1 VDPVPRAKE
10 DMPLFLFLHEVRTG
24 ILYTILAMTILDSY
38 KTSLKNLRVNKRRSL
53 LTMLGLIIGISSVI
67 LVMSTG
73 AGAQSLITGQV
84 AARGTDQ
91 IVVLSGASDPEGPP
105 AQALGI
111 VITTLTE
118 EDKDAL
124 LDKHNVAH
132 LSHAAGYITGNGLLK
147 WESENRNV
155 TYTGANASYELIEN
169 VTVSEGRFFSEADN
183 DARDAVIV
191 MGKSIAEEIFGNSN
205 PLGERVKIDGK
216 QFRVIGVLAAQGSSI
231 FEDVDNAI
239 IMPLRVAQYELL
251 GVRHI
256 TFIRSK
262 VESEEFMEQTEEE
275 IANTLLDRHGEED
288 FSIRNSADLLDI
300 LTTITN
306 ALKFFLVAIAAVSL
320 FVGGIG
326 IMNIMLIAVKEKT
339 REVGLRKS
347 VGATDSD
354 ILKQFLIETIV
365 LSLLGG
371 IIGLVIG
378 VLLAFGIAKGV
389 QAAGYPDYKF
399 MVSIGSIFMSLG
411 VTSLIGLVFGVF
423 PARRAAQLD
432 PIDALHYE

>member
-1 VDPVPRAKE
+1 
-10 DMPLFLFLHEVRTG
+10 MSFLFAYEYC
-24 ILYTILAMTILDSY
+24 ILSVYMTILDSY
-38 KTSLKNLRVNKRRSL
+38 KTALKNLRVNKRRSL

-73 AGAQSLITGQV
+73 AGAQALITGQV
-84 AARGTDQ
+84 VQRGTDQ
-91 IVVLSGASDPEGPP
+91 IVILSGASDPEGPP

-124 LDKHNVAH
+124 LDTHAVGH
-132 LSHAAGYITGNGLLK
+132 LALASGYITGNGVLK
-147 WESENRNV
+147 WGSENRNV
-155 TYTGANASYELIEN
+155 SYTGANAAYEIIEN
-169 VTVSEGRFFSEADN
+169 VTVQEGRFFSEAEN
-183 DARDAVIV
+183 ESRTPVIIL
-191 MGKSIAEEIFGNSN
+191 GSTIAEEIFGNSD
-205 PLGERVKIDGK
+205 PIGERVKIDGK
-216 QFRVIGVLAAQGSSI
+216 QFRVIGILAAQGSSI

-239 IMPLRVAQYELL
+239 IMPLRVAQYDLL

-256 TFIRSK
+256 SFIRS
-262 VESEEFMEQTEEE
+262 EMDSEQYLDQTVEE
-275 IANTLLDRHGEED
+275 IRQTLIDRHGEED

-300 LTTITN
+300 LTTITD

-354 ILKQFLIETIV
+354 ILRQFLIETIV

-371 IIGLVIG
+371 IIGLIIG
-378 VLLAFGIAKGV
+378 VVFAFGIATGV

-399 MVSIGSIFMSLG
+399 IVSLGSIGMSLA
-411 VTSLIGLVFGVF
+411 VTTLIGLVFGVV

>member
-1 VDPVPRAKE
+1 
-10 DMPLFLFLHEVRTG
+10 M
-24 ILYTILAMTILDSY
+24 
-38 KTSLKNLRVNKRRSL
+38 
-53 LTMLGLIIGISSVI
+53 TMLGLIIGISSVI

-91 IVVLSGASDPEGPP
+91 IVILAGASDPSGPP

-118 EDKDAL
+118 DDKDAL

-132 LSHAAGYITGNGLLK
+132 LAHASGYVTGNGVLK
-147 WESENRNV
+147 WGSENRNV
-155 TYTGANASYELIEN
+155 TYTGASADYQIIED
-169 VTVSEGRFFSEADN
+169 VTVQDGRFFSKVDN
-183 DARDAVIV
+183 DSREPVLV
-191 MGKSIAEEIFGNSN
+191 MGSSIAEEIFGNSD
-205 PLGERVKIDGK
+205 PVGERVKIDGK
-216 QFRVIGVLAAQGSSI
+216 QFRVIGVLASQGSSI
-231 FEDVDNAI
+231 FEDVDNAV

-251 GVRHI
+251 GIRHI
-256 TFIRSK
+256 TFIRS
-262 VESEEFMEQTEEE
+262 ETGDEQYVNQTIEE
-275 IANTLLDRHGEED
+275 IRQTLIDRHGEED

-326 IMNIMLIAVKEKT
+326 IMNIMLISVQEKT

-347 VGATDSD
+347 VGATDQD
-354 ILKQFLIETIV
+354 ILKQFLIETIM

-371 IIGLVIG
+371 IIGLLIG
-378 VLLAFGIAKGV
+378 VLFAFGIAKGV
-389 QAAGYPDYKF
+389 QAAGYPDYQF
-399 MVSIGSIFMSLG
+399 IVSLG
-411 VTSLIGLVFGVF
+411 SVIVSLVVTTLIGLIFGVY
-423 PARRAAQLD
+423 PARRAARLD

>member
-1 VDPVPRAKE
+1 
-10 DMPLFLFLHEVRTG
+10 M
-24 ILYTILAMTILDSY
+24 
-38 KTSLKNLRVNKRRSL
+38 
-53 LTMLGLIIGISSVI
+53 
-67 LVMSTG
+67 
-73 AGAQSLITGQV
+73 
-84 AARGTDQ
+84 
-91 IVVLSGASDPEGPP
+91 
-105 AQALGI
+105 
-111 VITTLTE
+111 
-118 EDKDAL
+118 
-124 LDKHNVAH
+124 
-132 LSHAAGYITGNGLLK
+132 
-147 WESENRNV
+147 
-155 TYTGANASYELIEN
+155 
-169 VTVSEGRFFSEADN
+169 
-183 DARDAVIV
+183 
-191 MGKSIAEEIFGNSN
+191 
-205 PLGERVKIDGK
+205 
-216 QFRVIGVLAAQGSSI
+216 
-231 FEDVDNAI
+231 
-239 IMPLRVAQYELL
+239 
-251 GVRHI
+251 
-256 TFIRSK
+256 
-262 VESEEFMEQTEEE
+262 
-275 IANTLLDRHGEED
+275 
-288 FSIRNSADLLDI
+288 
-300 LTTITN
+300 TTITN

>member
-1 VDPVPRAKE
+1 
-10 DMPLFLFLHEVRTG
+10 
-24 ILYTILAMTILDSY
+24 
-38 KTSLKNLRVNKRRSL
+38 
-53 LTMLGLIIGISSVI
+53 MLGLIIGISSVI

-84 AARGTDQ
+84 VSRGTDQ
-91 IVVLSGASDPEGPP
+91 VVILAGASDPSGPP

-118 EDKDAL
+118 DDKDAL

-132 LSHAAGYITGNGLLK
+132 LAHAAGYITGNGVLK
-147 WESENRNV
+147 WGSENRNV
-155 TYTGANASYELIEN
+155 SYTGASADYQIIED
-169 VTVSEGRFFSEADN
+169 VTVERGRFFSAAEN
-183 DARDAVIV
+183 ESRDPVLV
-191 MGKSIAEEIFGNSN
+191 LGSSIAEEIFGNSD
-205 PLGERVKIDGK
+205 PIGERVKIDGK
-216 QFRVIGVLAAQGSSI
+216 QFRVIGMLAPQGSSI
-231 FEDVDNAI
+231 FEDVDNAV

-256 TFIRSK
+256 SFIRS
-262 VESEEFMEQTEEE
+262 ETGDEQYVDQTIEE
-275 IANTLLDRHGEED
+275 IRQTLIDRHGEED

-306 ALKFFLVAIAAVSL
+306 ALKYFLVAIAAVSL

-326 IMNIMLIAVKEKT
+326 IMNIMLISVQEKT

-347 VGATDSD
+347 VGATDQD

-371 IIGLVIG
+371 VIGLLIG
-378 VLLAFGIAKGV
+378 ILFAFGIAKGV
-389 QAAGYPDYKF
+389 QAAGYPDYQF
-399 MVSIGSIFMSLG
+399 IISIGSVVVSLV
-411 VTSLIGLVFGVF
+411 VTTLIGLIFGVY
-423 PARRAAQLD
+423 PARRAAKLD